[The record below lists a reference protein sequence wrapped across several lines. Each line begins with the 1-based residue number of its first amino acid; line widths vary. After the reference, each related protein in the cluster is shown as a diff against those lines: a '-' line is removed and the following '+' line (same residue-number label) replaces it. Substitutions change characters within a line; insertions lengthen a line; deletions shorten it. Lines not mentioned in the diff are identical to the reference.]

1 MRNSEKTMFVIF
13 HIFLYE
19 FVLKIRDFWLTNV
32 VNYYRASFV
41 KNYLKSLLYKQKNN
55 RQHLWAIK

>member
-19 FVLKIRDFWLTNV
+19 FVLKIRDF
-32 VNYYRASFV
+32 
-41 KNYLKSLLYKQKNN
+41 
-55 RQHLWAIK
+55 